1 MTGLVTNEQSLATLG
16 ARYSSVRDTTEDLAA
31 PLSPEDQTVQS
42 MPDVSPTKWH
52 RAHTSWFFE
61 TFLLEPSLP
70 GYSPFDPD
78 YAYLFNSYYES
89 LGARHPRPS
98 RGLLSRPRA
107 AEVAKYRASVD
118 VAMQKLIK
126 GITEASPLSELVELG
141 LNHEQQHQE
150 LLLMDIKHV
159 LSQNLPQPPYV
170 VDADLGGPVPAS
182 LSAPGAGTAASLVE
196 HDGGLCEIG
205 FRGKGFVF
213 DNELPRHMVHLEPF
227 ALDARPV
234 TCGEWV
240 QFIEDGGYNRAELW
254 LSDGWAACQAQQWDA
269 PLYWYDED
277 GSWRYYTLGGPR
289 DVRYDEPACHVSYYE
304 ADAFARWAGARLPT
318 EAEWETVAQGSLPA
332 GNFLDPAV
340 LHPKPVT
347 DSSSM
352 FGDVWQWTSSSY
364 APYPGFHPASGAVG
378 EYNGKFMVNQYVL
391 RGGSC
396 VTPVGHVRP
405 TYRNFFPP
413 SSRWAFSGLRLAH
426 DA

>member
-1 MTGLVTNEQSLATLG
+1 
-16 ARYSSVRDTTEDLAA
+16 VRDLTEELAA

-78 YAYLFNSYYES
+78 YGYLFNSYYES

-107 AEVAKYRASVD
+107 KEVSAYRASVD
-118 VAMQKLIK
+118 AAMQKLIA
-126 GITEASPLSELVELG
+126 GITDTSPLSELVELG

-159 LSQNLPQPPYV
+159 LSQNLPQPQYV
-170 VDADLGGPVPAS
+170 CGPERGDPERGDGGLQAMSSGHPGTPGHLGS
-182 LSAPGAGTAASLVE
+182 GAGTSTSTISSMIE

-205 FRGKGFVF
+205 FRGSGFVF
-213 DNELPRHMVHLEPF
+213 DNELPRHVVHLEPF
-227 ALDARPV
+227 AIDARPV
-234 TCGEWV
+234 TCGEWIE
-240 QFIEDGGYNRAELW
+240 FIDDGGYDRAELW
-254 LSDGWAACQAQQWDA
+254 LSDGWASCQAQQWDA
-269 PLYWYDED
+269 PLYWFKDD
-277 GSWRYYTLGGPR
+277 GGWRYYTLGGPR
-289 DVRYDEPACHVSYYE
+289 DVRCDEPVCHVSYYE

-340 LHPKPVT
+340 LHPRPVT
-347 DSSSM
+347 SSSSM
-352 FGDVWQWTSSSY
+352 FGDVWQWTSSAY

-413 SSRWAFSGLRLAH
+413 SARWVFSGLRLAH
-426 DA
+426 DG